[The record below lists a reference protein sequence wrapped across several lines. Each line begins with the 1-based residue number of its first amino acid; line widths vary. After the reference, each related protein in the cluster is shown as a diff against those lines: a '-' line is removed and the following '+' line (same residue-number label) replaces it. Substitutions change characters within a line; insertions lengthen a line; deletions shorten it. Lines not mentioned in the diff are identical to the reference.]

1 MSRPA
6 LVSFVCGSCGDELD
20 VVGDVF
26 AAVDPSHECIDGTVF
41 LGETPPKRLPPSET
55 LEIKIEP
62 DQEERTNEEDDDF
75 PPACIECGSS
85 DTGLVGGHPH
95 DAPAGKC
102 NECGVVFE

>member
-20 VVGDVF
+20 VELVADISL
-26 AAVDPSHECIDGTVF
+26 AIEPSHECLDGTVF
-41 LGETPPKRLPPSET
+41 VGETPTERRPPTET

-62 DQEERTNEEDDDF
+62 EQGDDDF

-95 DAPAGKC
+95 DAPAVKC